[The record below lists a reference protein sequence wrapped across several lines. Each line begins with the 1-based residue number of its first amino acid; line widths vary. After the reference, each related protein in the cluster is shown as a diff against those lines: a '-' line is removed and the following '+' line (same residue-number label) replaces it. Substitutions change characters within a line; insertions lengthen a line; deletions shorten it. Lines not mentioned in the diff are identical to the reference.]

1 MKTKIKSLKISCLLI
16 IFAVFYSCTKDVYL
30 PSPNSF
36 VKKIVSGGYV
46 VGQYSYNKANLIS
59 EVNSTSF
66 YRKFYYDDKNKLI
79 KEEIGISPN
88 SLSSVAPT
96 GSNHEFVDPAKNGIS
111 MYSTYEY
118 SKNGNLDRQLNYVQE
133 NGEFVFRSMRTFE
146 FDDNNM
152 ISKILLHNSDSTVT
166 QYFTYQYDSKGNVTQ
181 EDYFTYL
188 FIPAGTGPK
197 LLITTTY
204 EYDTYYNPYV
214 VFKQSGYPGIN
225 SNRNNIIKTSIHNY
239 EPSSGVAE
247 FSESVTTYVYNY
259 LTGYPVKVIDGE
271 EFIYD

>member
-1 MKTKIKSLKISCLLI
+1 MKTSIKSLKISCLLI
-16 IFAVFYSCTKDVYL
+16 IFTMLCSCTKDVYL

-46 VGQYSYNKANLIS
+46 VGQYSYNQDNLIS

-66 YRKFYYDDKNKLI
+66 YRKYYYDENSKLI
-79 KEEIGISPN
+79 KEEIAISPN
-88 SLSSVAPT
+88 SLSSIAPN
-96 GSNHEFVDPAKNGIS
+96 GSNHEFVDPTKNGIW

-146 FDDNNM
+146 YDNNNM
-152 ISKILLHNSDSTVT
+152 ISRILLYNSDSTVT
-166 QYFTYQYDSKGNVTQ
+166 QYFTYQHDSRGNVTQ

-204 EYDTYYNPYV
+204 EYDSYYNPYV
-214 VFKQSGYPGIN
+214 VFKQSGNPGIN
-225 SNRNNIIKTSIHNY
+225 SNPNNIIKTSTHNF
-239 EPSSGVAE
+239 EPSPGFTE
-247 FSESVTTYVYNY
+247 FSESVTAYEYNY